1 MKSCLLFFTRR
12 DGVEWAGIPPSLNP
26 DWIGLTLEHADLEN
40 RSEYQIRFLF
50 FFFGD
55 EREPKRT
62 KNLLLGSNCTNRLR
76 TFSFYL

>member
-50 FFFGD
+50 SF
-55 EREPKRT
+55 
-62 KNLLLGSNCTNRLR
+62 LVTNASPSAQKISYWDP
-76 TFSFYL
+76 TVPIV